1 MAFENFAL
9 LRFFIDV
16 IEEGSISG
24 AARAHNISLP
34 AASRKMRQLENVFGV
49 RLLQRTTRRQSLT
62 EEGGLLYEQAVRIL
76 DDLETL
82 EHMLR
87 QNSREVAGV
96 LRVTAP
102 VSLGRRRITPLLA
115 QFGAMYPDLSI
126 HLKLTDTVLDLVASG
141 MDVAIRYGATE
152 DSSYVS
158 RPLANNY
165 RILCASPEY
174 VQVHGV
180 PASPHELIRHRCLH
194 SGTESS
200 VDWSLG
206 DLSVRINSPFTSNDG
221 EVIRQLMLDG
231 HGIALKSIWD
241 VAEDIESGRL
251 CQILPQY
258 QSQAA
263 PLHAIYP
270 HRQHVPPRVKVFI
283 DFLIKNI
290 REPDIY
296 AKGSGVENRKPD

>member
-1 MAFENFAL
+1 MNFGNFAL

-16 IEEGSISG
+16 IDEGSISG
-24 AARAHNISLP
+24 AARTHNISLP
-34 AASRKMRQLENVFGV
+34 AASRKMRQLEHLFGV

-62 EEGGLLYEQAVRIL
+62 EEGVILYEQAVRIL
-76 DDLETL
+76 GDLETL
-82 EHMLR
+82 EDMLR

-102 VSLGRRRITPLLA
+102 VSLGRRRIAPLLA
-115 QFGAMYPDLSI
+115 QFGAMYPRLSV

-152 DSSYVS
+152 DSSYIS

-165 RILCASPEY
+165 RILCASPDY
-174 VQVHGV
+174 VQIHGV
-180 PASPHELIRHRCLH
+180 PETPQDLIRHRCLH

-221 EVIRQLMLDG
+221 EVIRQLALDG
-231 HGIALKSIWD
+231 YGIALKSIWD
-241 VAEDIESGRL
+241 VADDIESGRL
-251 CQILPQY
+251 CQILKQY

-270 HRQHVPPRVKVFI
+270 HRQHVAPRVKVFI
-283 DFLIKNI
+283 EFLIKNI

-296 AKGSGVENRKPD
+296 AKSPS

>member
-1 MAFENFAL
+1 MNFGNFAL

-16 IEEGSISG
+16 IDEGSISG
-24 AARAHNISLP
+24 AARTHNISIP
-34 AASRKMRQLENVFGV
+34 AASRKMRQLEHLFGV

-62 EEGGLLYEQAVRIL
+62 EEGVILYEQAVRIL
-76 DDLETL
+76 GDLETL
-82 EHMLR
+82 EDMLR

-102 VSLGRRRITPLLA
+102 VSLGRRRIAPLLA
-115 QFGAMYPDLSI
+115 QFGAMYPRLSV

-152 DSSYVS
+152 DSSYIS

-165 RILCASPEY
+165 RILCASPDY
-174 VQVHGV
+174 VQIHGV
-180 PASPHELIRHRCLH
+180 PETPQDLIRLDVSILAQSHPLTGH
-194 SGTESS
+194 
-200 VDWSLG
+200 WG

-221 EVIRQLMLDG
+221 EVIRQLALDG
-231 HGIALKSIWD
+231 YGIALKSIWD
-241 VAEDIESGRL
+241 VADDIESGRL
-251 CQILPQY
+251 CQILKQY

-270 HRQHVPPRVKVFI
+270 HRQHVAPRVKVFI
-283 DFLIKNI
+283 EFLIKNI

-296 AKGSGVENRKPD
+296 AKSPS

>member
-76 DDLETL
+76 GDLETL

-102 VSLGRRRITPLLA
+102 VSLGRRRITPL
-115 QFGAMYPDLSI
+115 
-126 HLKLTDTVLDLVASG
+126 
-141 MDVAIRYGATE
+141 
-152 DSSYVS
+152 
-158 RPLANNY
+158 
-165 RILCASPEY
+165 
-174 VQVHGV
+174 
-180 PASPHELIRHRCLH
+180 
-194 SGTESS
+194 
-200 VDWSLG
+200 
-206 DLSVRINSPFTSNDG
+206 
-221 EVIRQLMLDG
+221 
-231 HGIALKSIWD
+231 
-241 VAEDIESGRL
+241 
-251 CQILPQY
+251 
-258 QSQAA
+258 
-263 PLHAIYP
+263 
-270 HRQHVPPRVKVFI
+270 
-283 DFLIKNI
+283 
-290 REPDIY
+290 
-296 AKGSGVENRKPD
+296 